1 MNQEKGS
8 PSHLHNPRNSK
19 RIVECVSQSS
29 TNSKRHQSLLDAP
42 EYKLSLIIP
51 AYNEEKRLKSMLY
64 NALAVLKSKTG
75 ADQGYSCEVILV
87 DDGSKDKTVDEYHNL
102 VATFGKFQQ
111 IDFKLIKLEKNSGKG
126 FAVSEV
132 NIQLLISI
140 F

>member
-8 PSHLHNPRNSK
+8 PSHLRYPRNLK
-19 RIVECVSQSS
+19 RIVECFSQSS

-51 AYNEEKRLKSMLY
+51 AYNEEKRLKNMLDDV
-64 NALAVLKSKTG
+64 LAVLKSKTG
-75 ADQGYSCEVILV
+75 TDQGYNCEVILV
-87 DDGSKDKTVDEYHNL
+87 DDGSKDKTVDEYKKL
-102 VATFGKFQQ
+102 VANFGQFQL

-132 NIQLLISI
+132 NIQ
-140 F
+140 FPG